1 CSEYFDTLKV
11 DGANHGSKVR
21 YRILTQALPDTHHTA
36 TIFFFLTSTVKAHR
50 DDLFE
55 VGHKDRLL
63 PSRS

>member
-36 TIFFFLTSTVKAHR
+36 TIFFFLTLKLLNR
-50 DDLFE
+50 IFPLFLQHALKK
-55 VGHKDRLL
+55 VQ
-63 PSRS
+63 